1 MENTEASTTSSAEA
15 SIESSAEL
23 RRRLVQ
29 HLRRRGFLHD
39 ARIAEAFLA
48 IPREFFLSDY
58 AERVGMAAVYQD
70 EAIVIQREPVS
81 GAPLSSSSQPAI
93 MSLMLEMLDVHP
105 GHRVLEIG
113 AGTGYNAAL
122 LQHIVGADGMVATI
136 DIDLDLATRSAV
148 ALAKLRRATAEGTGA
163 KVHVVV
169 ADGRLGMP
177 GAAPLD
183 RIEATASSC
192 AIHRPWY
199 EQLVVGGKLVVPLRL
214 SATLESTHAVTAFE
228 KVAGGFDSVA
238 VTPGGFMP
246 LRGPAGTQPSEPEGD
261 PSEGPP
267 LNLAREA
274 VGDLQ
279 IVVRYGDEPPD
290 CRWVLRRSDHWIGI
304 D

>member
-1 MENTEASTTSSAEA
+1 MENPEASTTSSAEA
-15 SIESSAEL
+15 STESSAEL

-29 HLRRRGFLHD
+29 HLRLRGFLHD

-48 IPREFFLSDY
+48 VPREFFLSDY
-58 AERVGMAAVYQD
+58 AARAGVAAVYSD

-93 MSLMLEMLDVHP
+93 MSLMLEMLDVRP

-122 LQHIVGADGMVATI
+122 LQHIVGAGGMVVTI
-136 DIDLDLATRSAV
+136 DIEFELAARSAL
-148 ALAKLRRATAEGTGA
+148 ALAKLRRAPAA
-163 KVHVVV
+163 ASPKVHVVV
-169 ADGRLGMP
+169 ADGRLGLP

-192 AIHRPWY
+192 EIHRPWY
-199 EQLVVGGKLVVPLRL
+199 EQLVEGGKLVVPLRL
-214 SATLESTHAVTAFE
+214 SATVESTHAVTAFE

-246 LRGPAGTQPSEPEGD
+246 LRGPAGAQSPESGSEP
-261 PSEGPP
+261 SAGPP
-267 LNLAREA
+267 LNLARDA

-279 IVVRYGDEPPD
+279 IAVRYGDQPPN